1 MVWALEPVYQVLYIF
16 IIFLNAD
23 KPDAAGNIGVDR
35 HLRIEKDAV
44 IQFELL
50 GNYQGKVAALLVRR
64 VEQYK
69 FEPIQMD
76 GKIAFDAFV
85 GQRKDS
91 TIYKTLKLLN
101 LQGNPLY
108 TEGFHAAIFDYEKE
122 NQINL
127 IFKLLSKSKC
137 SKFSVWK
144 S

>member
-1 MVWALEPVYQVLYIF
+1 M
-16 IIFLNAD
+16 
-23 KPDAAGNIGVDR
+23 
-35 HLRIEKDAV
+35 
-44 IQFELL
+44 QFELL

-76 GKIAFDAFV
+76 GKIAFNAFV

-91 TIYKTLKLLN
+91 TIYKNLKLLN
-101 LQGNPLY
+101 LHGVPLH

-137 SKFSVWK
+137 SKFSV
-144 S
+144 

>member
-35 HLRIEKDAV
+35 HLRIEKDAL
-44 IQFELL
+44 IQLELL
-50 GNYQGKVAALLVRR
+50 GNYQGKVAAILVRR
-64 VEQYK
+64 VEQHK
-69 FEPIQMD
+69 LEPIQMD

-101 LQGNPLY
+101 LQGDPLY

>member
-1 MVWALEPVYQVLYIF
+1 MVWALEPVYQVSILYLF
-16 IIFLNAD
+16 FNAD

-35 HLRIEKDAV
+35 HLRIEKDALM
-44 IQFELL
+44 QFELL

-76 GKIAFDAFV
+76 GKIAFNAFV

-101 LQGNPLY
+101 LHGVPLH
-108 TEGFHAAIFDYEKE
+108 TEGFHAAIFEYEKE
-122 NQINL
+122 NQINF